1 MQMAVVGRIVLP
13 ILACGR
19 GVPMARLLRLRRSC
33 RCCLCALLS
42 LQSGEDALETTKEC
56 VS

>member
-19 GVPMARLLRLRRSC
+19 GVPMARLLRLSAF
-33 RCCLCALLS
+33 LSLLS
-42 LQSGEDALETTKEC
+42 LRLNFSLQSRGKMR
-56 VS
+56 